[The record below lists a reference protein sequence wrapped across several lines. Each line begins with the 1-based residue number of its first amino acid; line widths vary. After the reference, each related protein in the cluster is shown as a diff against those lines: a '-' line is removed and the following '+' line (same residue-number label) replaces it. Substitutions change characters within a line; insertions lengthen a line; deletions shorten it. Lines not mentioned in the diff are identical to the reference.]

1 METVKFRT
9 NIGCAD
15 CLKVAAILLNADPKI
30 LYWDI
35 DMGHPDRLLMVKG
48 WMVNHGMVACNLR
61 FAGFEAELVDK
72 AGQLT

>member
-15 CLKVAAILLNADPKI
+15 CLKVAAILLNADPQI

-35 DMGHPDRLLMVKG
+35 DMGHPDRLLVVQG
-48 WMVNHGMVACNLR
+48 WRVNPGMVVYNLR
-61 FAGFEAELVDK
+61 FAGFEAESVYEK
-72 AGQLT
+72 